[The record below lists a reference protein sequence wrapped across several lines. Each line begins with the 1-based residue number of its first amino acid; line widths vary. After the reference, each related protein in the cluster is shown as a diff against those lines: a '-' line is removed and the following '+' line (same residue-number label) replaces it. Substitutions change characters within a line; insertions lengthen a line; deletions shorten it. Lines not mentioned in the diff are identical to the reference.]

1 MNIKKKIEIVKNLK
15 NKLSSNC
22 FYIIDSNGLKVKEIN
37 QFRRKCFEKK
47 IFYKVI
53 KNTLI
58 KKALKELK
66 YKEFD
71 FKVLK
76 GFSSI
81 LITDNTNSNLP
92 AKIIDNFRK
101 TNNTQKPILKIAF
114 VGDELFIGNDSL
126 VKLINIKSKNEIIYE
141 IILLLKSLFY
151 KVLDLLNSKKKIFK
165 IIKQLKKN

>member
-1 MNIKKKIEIVKNLK
+1 MPMYY
-15 NKLSSNC
+15 
-22 FYIIDSNGLKVKEIN
+22 F
-37 QFRRKCFEKK
+37 
-47 IFYKVI
+47 
-53 KNTLI
+53 
-58 KKALKELK
+58 
-66 YKEFD
+66 
-71 FKVLK
+71 
-76 GFSSI
+76 
-81 LITDNTNSNLP
+81 
-92 AKIIDNFRK
+92 NFRK